1 MENNMYQFV
10 LNMWVF
16 GKVTETQVNNYTT
29 KGFITE
35 QEAQQILAT
44 PQDDQ

>member
-1 MENNMYQFV
+1 MYPFI

-16 GKVTETQVNNYTT
+16 GKITEIQVNSYAV
-29 KGFITE
+29 KGFITR

-44 PQDDQ
+44 PKES

>member
-1 MENNMYQFV
+1 MENMYQFV

-16 GKVTETQVNNYTT
+16 GKVTESQVTSYAS
-29 KGFITE
+29 KGFITQ

-44 PQDDQ
+44 PQAV